1 MSKKTSLVLVVVI
14 VVSVFLSA
22 LTAFAA
28 DRGPWAPNVSYAV
41 NDTVTYGGIVYYCIQ
56 AHTSLTGWEP
66 PNVPALWGPV
76 GTPTQGGGPTA
87 TPTNTSAAPTNTP
100 TNTSTG
106 PTNTPTNTSVAT
118 NTPTRTNTA
127 VGPTNTPTNTAVP
140 GGNLALNKPVTASS
154 VESGTS
160 FTANLAVDG
169 NTGTRW
175 ASAYSDPQ
183 WIRVDLGSTSTI
195 SRVVLRWEAAYGKSY
210 QIQTS
215 NDDVNWT
222 NIFSTTTG
230 DGGVDDLTG
239 LSGSGR
245 YVRMFGTVRATVWGY
260 SLWELEVYGT
270 GGPTNTPGPSP
281 TPTNTSVGPTAT
293 RTNTPVP
300 PTPTRT
306 NTPVPPTPCGNC
318 GGGLPKHV
326 ITGYWHNFNNGST
339 VMKLSAVPSAY
350 NLIAVAFADAT
361 GSPGAVTFN
370 LDPATGYAGTAE
382 FISDINAIH
391 SQGRKVIISV
401 GGQNGTVS
409 VSDSTSATNFAN
421 SIVGLMN
428 TYGFAGV
435 DIDLENG
442 INATYMEQA
451 LRSIK
456 SQKPN
461 LIITMAPQTID
472 MQPGQVNGT
481 GYFKLALNIRDI
493 LTIVNMQ
500 YYNSGSMNGC
510 DGNVYS
516 QGTINFLTALAC
528 IQLQAG
534 LSPAQVGLGLPATS
548 QAAGGGFVS
557 PSVVNNALDCLA
569 ARTNCG
575 SFVPAQAWPGIRGAM
590 TWSINWDATSSYN
603 WVNTINAHL
612 PSVP

>member
-1 MSKKTSLVLVVVI
+1 MLIMT
-14 VVSVFLSA
+14 
-22 LTAFAA
+22 LTALAA

-41 NDTVTYGGIVYYCIQ
+41 NDTVTYGGVVYYCIQ
-56 AHTSLTGWEP
+56 AHTSQVTWEP

-76 GTPTQGGGPTA
+76 GTPTAGGGPTN
-87 TPTNTSAAPTNTP
+87 TPTRTNTPVGPTNTP
-100 TNTSTG
+100 TNTSVG
-106 PTNTPTNTSVAT
+106 PTNTPTNTSVA
-118 NTPTRTNTA
+118 
-127 VGPTNTPTNTAVP
+127 PTNTPTNTSVP

-154 VESGTS
+154 VEAGTS

-175 ASAYSDPQ
+175 SSAASDPQ

-281 TPTNTSVGPTAT
+281 TPTNTVVGPT
-293 RTNTPVP
+293 N
-300 PTPTRT
+300 TPTRT
-306 NTPVPPTPCGNC
+306 NTPVPTATRTPTPCGNC

-370 LDPATGYAGTAE
+370 LDLATGYANTTE
-382 FISDINAIH
+382 FINDISAIH
-391 SQGRKVIISV
+391 GQGRKVVISV
-401 GGQNGTVS
+401 GGQNGTIS
-409 VSDSTSATNFAN
+409 VSDGTSATNFAN

-428 TYGFAGV
+428 TYGFDGV

-442 INATYMEQA
+442 INATFMEQA

-548 QAAGGGFVS
+548 GAAGGGFVS